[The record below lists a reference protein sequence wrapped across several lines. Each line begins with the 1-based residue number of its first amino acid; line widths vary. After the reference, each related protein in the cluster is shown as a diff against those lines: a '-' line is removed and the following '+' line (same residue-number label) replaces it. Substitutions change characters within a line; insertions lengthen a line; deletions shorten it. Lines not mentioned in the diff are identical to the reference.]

1 MEDFLARLWD
11 EYVGRASGP
20 MKVRLILQPIA
31 ATLVAILAGVH
42 DARAGRTL
50 YFWSIFT
57 HRERRR
63 DIVRDGWKDVG
74 KVFIIA
80 VVIDCIYQV
89 IVFRWLYPAQA
100 LIVAVILAILPYLIV
115 RGLLNRIA
123 RRWHRGAATP
133 DRSAREVP

>member
-1 MEDFLARLWD
+1 
-11 EYVGRASGP
+11 
-20 MKVRLILQPIA
+20 MKLSLILQPIA
-31 ATLVAILAGVH
+31 ATLVAIRAGVH
-42 DARAGRTL
+42 DARAGRPL

-57 HRERRR
+57 HRAHRR

-115 RGLLNRIA
+115 RG
-123 RRWHRGAATP
+123 W
-133 DRSAREVP
+133 

>member
-11 EYVGRASGP
+11 EFVGRASGP
-20 MKVRLILQPIA
+20 MKMRLILQPIM
-31 ATLVAILAGVH
+31 ATLLAIRAGVH
-42 DARAGRTL
+42 DARAGRPL

-57 HRERRR
+57 HRVHRR
-63 DIVRDGWKDVG
+63 DILRDGWKDMG

-80 VVIDCIYQV
+80 VVIDGIYQV

-115 RGLLNRIA
+115 RGVLNRIA
-123 RRWHRGAATP
+123 RHWHRGAATP
-133 DRSAREVP
+133 DRSARELR

>member
-1 MEDFLARLWD
+1 
-11 EYVGRASGP
+11 
-20 MKVRLILQPIA
+20 
-31 ATLVAILAGVH
+31 VAILAGVH

-100 LIVAVILAILPYLIV
+100 LIVAVILAILPYLIAGSFSFR
-115 RGLLNRIA
+115 RGGCTTGPKQVKGCCSTWGPACLA
-123 RRWHRGAATP
+123 RPA
-133 DRSAREVP
+133 